1 MATGLE
7 IRAQIDTENVKGLVI
22 INGGAAV
29 ALLAFLPAVLDK
41 PEFDALARAVLWG
54 LLIFQIGLFFAIL
67 HNRLR
72 RICSLEYERHDY
84 KPPACTLLGIK
95 LKEPCTCWRSII
107 CMWLSVVAFSIGGI
121 TVFLGGLG
129 ALDQRAKTKALAE
142 PAQKHGVVSN
152 SSHKLDCVKRGPLA
166 PH

>member
-1 MATGLE
+1 MTTGLE

-41 PEFDALARAVLWG
+41 PEFDALTRAALWS
-54 LLIFQIGLFFAIL
+54 LLIFQIGLLFAIL

-84 KPPACTLLGIK
+84 MPPACTLFAIK

-107 CMWLSVVAFSIGGI
+107 CMWLSVVAFSIAGV
-121 TVFLGGLG
+121 TVFLGGLS
-129 ALDQRAKTKALAE
+129 ALDQRAKTKALTEA
-142 PAQKHGVVSN
+142 AQRPGVA
-152 SSHKLDCVKRGPLA
+152 HKLDCVKRGP
-166 PH
+166 